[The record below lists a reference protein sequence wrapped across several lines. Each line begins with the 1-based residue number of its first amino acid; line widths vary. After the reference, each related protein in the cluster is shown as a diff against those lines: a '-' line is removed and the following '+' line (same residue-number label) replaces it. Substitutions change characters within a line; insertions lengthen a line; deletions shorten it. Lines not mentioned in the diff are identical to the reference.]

1 MRMPDGA
8 YRPHENLVAT
18 AREKPQIWRLVLG
31 LVVAGFVT
39 FFAGFAMRTVLGV
52 VSPDLQ
58 RELLNP
64 ANGEGNTPLTLLLLL
79 FSFGFVILGIFVAAR
94 LVQQR
99 SPLSMIG
106 PLPLAIRQFLRVAV
120 LVVMLGILVMI
131 LPPYDMG
138 EPLES
143 NLPVGIWLALLPIS
157 LLAVLTQ
164 VASEEILFRGY
175 IQQSLAARFRSP
187 LVWMVVPAILFG
199 IGHYVPAQAGANA
212 ALIAVWAFGFG
223 VMAADITARAG
234 TLGPAIALH
243 MINNVTAI
251 LIVSVPDS
259 LSGLA
264 LATTPFSLSET
275 ENLRSWMLVD
285 FGFIVVSWLAARLA
299 IRR

>member
-8 YRPHENLVAT
+8 YRPHENLVST

-99 SPLSMIG
+99 SPLSLIG
-106 PLPLAIRQFLRVAV
+106 PLSLAIRQFLRVAG
-120 LVVMLGILVMI
+120 LVIALGVLVMI

-138 EPLES
+138 EPLEP
-143 NLPVGIWLALLPIS
+143 NLPIGIWLALLPIS

-164 VASEEILFRGY
+164 VASEEILFRLY
-175 IQQSLAARFRSP
+175 A
-187 LVWMVVPAILFG
+187 
-199 IGHYVPAQAGANA
+199 AGAGR
-212 ALIAVWAFGFG
+212 ALPVTSRGDGGTGDPLWHR
-223 VMAADITARAG
+223 TLCPRAG
-234 TLGPAIALH
+234 GGECSPYRGLGLWFWC
-243 MINNVTAI
+243 N
-251 LIVSVPDS
+251 
-259 LSGLA
+259 G
-264 LATTPFSLSET
+264 
-275 ENLRSWMLVD
+275 
-285 FGFIVVSWLAARLA
+285 G
-299 IRR
+299 